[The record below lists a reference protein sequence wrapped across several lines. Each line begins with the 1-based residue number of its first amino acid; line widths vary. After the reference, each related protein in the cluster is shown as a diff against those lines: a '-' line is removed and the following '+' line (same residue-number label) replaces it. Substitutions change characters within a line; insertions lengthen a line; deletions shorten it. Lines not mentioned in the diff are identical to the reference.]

1 MPIVH
6 IIWICA
12 AYADREAAT
21 IAAYLTALARQQHQ
35 RAPKRARGQLHDR
48 VSMRE
53 CRDSYIRYCR
63 SAPLVLH
70 SCIDTLVRYYLKV
83 VLVYLLDYNLFFG
96 TKIRKSRSA

>member
-70 SCIDTLVRYYLKV
+70 SCIDTLVLPFKV
-83 VLVYLLDYNLFFG
+83 VLVYLDYNLFFG